1 MDSYNRDYHSNQISQ
16 RPNRAPA
23 PPLEPVEPI
32 VPVMP
37 DLPTGRA
44 TGPTV
49 APLPV
54 QGQRLPP
61 MTPMPGEQSP
71 QTLESTYYTPGYL
84 RTQIGKMMRI
94 EFLIGSSGPLMDRI
108 GTLLSVGAS
117 YVLIRP
123 IGSPDTLLCDIY
135 SIKFVTIYGQPL
147 RVE

>member
-1 MDSYNRDYHSNQISQ
+1 MDSYNRDFHSNQTSQ
-16 RPNRAPA
+16 RSNRAPL
-23 PPLEPVEPI
+23 PPTTP
-32 VPVMP
+32 MP
-37 DLPTGRA
+37 SELPTGMPS
-44 TGPTV
+44 GPTPT
-49 APLPV
+49 PLPMQ
-54 QGQRLPP
+54 QGQRLPGMSP
-61 MTPMPGEQSP
+61 IPGEQPP

-94 EFLIGSSGPLMDRI
+94 EFLIGSTGPLMDRI

-135 SIKFVTIYGQPL
+135 SIKFVTIYGTPL